1 MRNFNLLLLLFLFV
15 TPFLSA
21 QERGI
26 ASYYSDS
33 FQGRKT
39 ASGEKYDKTKMTG
52 AHKTLPFGT
61 LVRVTRVDN
70 GQSVK
75 IRINDLGPYISGRII
90 ELSGKAGELL
100 GLYEDGVAEV
110 TVDVIGKTDLAPP
123 PEAVA
128 SNRGTTAPATSLPP
142 TPTLNKGTTAKAAIN
157 PPPPPRRTNQPAPTD
172 NKLVEKGPKAPRS
185 YDRPVVEVPKVTSTT
200 RPVQVA
206 PKSSKA
212 VSPKAGAAVL
222 SMEPAGSFKAGH
234 TYKFSVDKT
243 AGTMYGVQVAAVK
256 DIDGMMQLVTKYQG
270 MWFDE
275 VFVHIENGK
284 DGKPVYK
291 LILGAFAERDKAENY
306 KRSMKKRKKIDGFV
320 VEM

>member
-1 MRNFNLLLLLFLFV
+1 MRNFNLLLLMFLLAI
-15 TPFLSA
+15 PFMSA

-39 ASGEKYDKTKMTG
+39 ASGEQYDKSKMTG

-70 GQSVK
+70 GKSVK

-110 TVDVIGKTDLAPP
+110 VVDVIGKAD
-123 PEAVA
+123 
-128 SNRGTTAPATSLPP
+128 TAPLPNESIASTRTTNRPANTLPP
-142 TPTLNKGTTAKAAIN
+142 TPTLDATPKKPTT
-157 PPPPPRRTNQPAPTD
+157 PPSRTNKPAPTD
-172 NKLVEKGPKAPRS
+172 NKLVEKGPKKPRS
-185 YDRPVVEVPKVTSTT
+185 YDRPVVEVPRVKSPAPAKRTPAPAKT
-200 RPVQVA
+200 VA
-206 PKSSKA
+206 PDA
-212 VSPKAGAAVL
+212 AAAVVL
-222 SMEPAGSFKAGH
+222 MEPAGNFKAGN

-243 AGTMYGVQVAAVK
+243 VGTMYGVQVAAVK

-275 VFVHIENGK
+275 VFVHVENGK

-291 LILGAFAERDKAENY
+291 LVLGAFADREKAENY
-306 KRSMKKRKKIDGFV
+306 KRSMKKRKKMDGFV
-320 VEM
+320 VELK